1 MGRQHRTGK
10 MSAEEPIS
18 PALANAFG
26 RMVFGY
32 AAGDWTPSDPG
43 QPQVSID
50 RGKAYDYEALCN
62 LVESFDEPL
71 PDHVLVVLVAQ
82 IHFGNEDLKADL
94 LAKKSYSSAAR
105 VLRLLMQ
112 RRKDELR
119 KLEEL
124 RKEMR
129 KARE

>member
-1 MGRQHRTGK
+1 MN
-10 MSAEEPIS
+10 AEEPIS

-32 AAGDWTPSDPG
+32 AAGDWTPSDPN
-43 QPQVSID
+43 PPRVSID
-50 RGKAYDYEALCN
+50 HESYEYEALCK

-71 PDHVLVVLVAQ
+71 PDRVLVVLVGQ
-82 IHFGNEDLKADL
+82 IHYGNEDLKADL

-112 RRKDELR
+112 KRKDQLR
-119 KLEEL
+119 KLLE
-124 RKEMR
+124 EMR

>member
-1 MGRQHRTGK
+1 

-43 QPQVSID
+43 HPQVSIID
-50 RGKAYDYEALCN
+50 HGEAHDYETLCK

-82 IHFGNEDLKADL
+82 IHHGNEVLKADL

-112 RRKDELR
+112 RRKDQLG
-119 KLEEL
+119 KLV
-124 RKEMR
+124 R